1 MILTHHNQ
9 SHATYY
15 TYYSYLRF
23 HTSQV
28 SLKIKCY
35 NRGIETN
42 FTHHH
47 THHKDAIMPHKDV
60 HRDEARQSGTY
71 DVYIE
76 IDIDCQELL
85 DAVGLDYKESED
97 DMSQNEVCI
106 SLNAEEFTDVFD
118 QSVLSMTNE
127 QTIATALL
135 NHELGEYTTKVTVY
149 TPSGDKI
156 TFE

>member
-1 MILTHHNQ
+1 
-9 SHATYY
+9 
-15 TYYSYLRF
+15 
-23 HTSQV
+23 
-28 SLKIKCY
+28 
-35 NRGIETN
+35 
-42 FTHHH
+42 
-47 THHKDAIMPHKDV
+47 MPHKDT

-85 DAVGLDYKESED
+85 DAIGLDYKESDD

-106 SLNAEEFTDVFD
+106 SLTRAEFTDVFD
-118 QSVLSMTNE
+118 QSVLSLTNE

-135 NHELGEYTTKVTVY
+135 NHELGEYTTRVQVY
-149 TPSGDKI
+149 TPHGDKI